1 MKTVQSTAK
10 IASWENWSKWNILT
24 KNSLKKDEKK
34 SILKAI
40 EDRKEVIDYYWN
52 YGFLNRPYVV
62 AIIQDLRKKNNFV
75 HAIMELSDLFM
86 GKIDLEDAYEDELIY
101 CLQIQVDALEIEFFE
116 RTMPEI
122 VKSSKKVS

>member
-40 EDRKEVIDYYWN
+40 EDRKEVGC
-52 YGFLNRPYVV
+52 GFAN
-62 AIIQDLRKKNNFV
+62 QK
-75 HAIMELSDLFM
+75 
-86 GKIDLEDAYEDELIY
+86 
-101 CLQIQVDALEIEFFE
+101 
-116 RTMPEI
+116 
-122 VKSSKKVS
+122 

>member
-122 VKSSKKVS
+122 VKASKKVS